1 MVNEAV
7 YHSEIDSA
15 RAEVATT
22 LWNLISTQEIQAEP
36 LPQSFEVPAAFNEP
50 AVEAHEV
57 SIAERRPFTV
67 RNLGEK
73 ARAAWRSSTLGR
85 RAVTMLGIGALA
97 ASPAPALATQ
107 ESITAHLSQA
117 EPLPENVL
125 SIPYGEW
132 QGTGGYPWVD
142 ATPLPGTDQYGS
154 YLWGYQSCPPSDPNC
169 MSQTVK
175 FNGQVYGVSDPFGKP
190 LRECDSYTLFKLQ
203 QRGVDPER
211 FDLIAGNQS
220 VQDTIALA
228 KKMDI
233 HADETPTPGAALL
246 APAINHVWYIESVN
260 GSDVTVSDYNGG
272 GGGAPGNWGVE
283 VLKNSDFFP
292 GSVVIHYDD
301 PINTSK
307 PFFKVIY
314 DPRLKDTVSQKHSM
328 SSLLLRK
335 NGNAEE
341 YGPDFKKKWESK
353 TKGKHVDYMAVEKGK
368 HGKHYL
374 AFRTARAKLV
384 KRFSIGKAT
393 NVKLRDD
400 GSFRAMKGAR
410 STRVI
415 ASAAKSRKR

>member
-142 ATPLPGTDQYGS
+142 ATPLPGT

-246 APAINHVWYIESVN
+246 APAINEQY
-260 GSDVTVSDYNGG
+260 
-272 GGGAPGNWGVE
+272 
-283 VLKNSDFFP
+283 
-292 GSVVIHYDD
+292 
-301 PINTSK
+301 
-307 PFFKVIY
+307 
-314 DPRLKDTVSQKHSM
+314 R
-328 SSLLLRK
+328 LLLRK